1 MITVCPSCSGI
12 EVEKLEE
19 KYGKEN
25 IEASCIG
32 ECGGLDNLVI
42 GYCNGK
48 FIETN
53 TEEEF
58 IKKIDEKFN

>member
-1 MITVCPSCSGI
+1 MIIVCPSCSGI
-12 EVEKLEE
+12 EIEKLES
-19 KYGKEN
+19 KYGAEN
-25 IEASCIG
+25 IEVSCIG

-58 IKKIDEKFN
+58 IKKIDEEFN